1 MSNTTQQP
9 RISFSTVKNR
19 VPYPDLL
26 EVQLKSFRDFFQMDT
41 TAENRK
47 NEGLYRVFQENFPIT
62 DTRNNFVLEFLDYYI
77 DPPRYTIEEC
87 LERGLTYSVPLKAKL
102 KLYCTD
108 DEHEDFGVVV
118 QDVYFGTIPYM
129 TERGTFVINGAER
142 VIVSQLHRSPG
153 VFFGQSMH
161 TNGTKLYSARIIPFK
176 GSWIEFATD
185 INNVMYAYIDRKKK
199 LPVTTLLRAIGYET
213 DQQILDIFDL
223 ADEVKVTKTNLK
235 KSVGRKLAAR
245 VLQTWVE
252 DFVDEDTGEVVSIE
266 RNSVIV
272 DRETVLSE
280 EHIDAIIESGVKTI
294 ILHKENPSGVDF
306 SIIYNTLQK
315 DTCNSEVDAVRYIY
329 RQLRASEAPD
339 DATARDVIDKLF
351 FSDKRYDLGDVG
363 RFRINKKLGLG
374 IDPATRTLTREDIIA
389 IIKYLIQLINSR
401 AELDDI
407 DHLSNRRVRTVGEQL
422 SNQFSVGFV
431 RMARTIRER
440 MNVRDNEVFTPVD
453 LINAKTLSS
462 VINSFFG
469 TSQLSQFMDQINPL
483 AEITHKRR
491 LSALGPGGLSR
502 DRAGFEV
509 RDVHYT
515 HYGRLCPIESPEGP
529 NIGLISSLC
538 VYAKISDM
546 GFIETPYRTVTDGKV
561 DLDNSH
567 IKYYSAEE
575 EEGKIVAQSNVPL
588 DDEGHFLQPERIK
601 AREGADF
608 PVVRDTDVQL
618 MDVAPNQIA
627 SIAASLIPFLEHDDA
642 NRALMGSNMMR
653 QAVPLITCES
663 PIVGTGI
670 EKDMI
675 SDSRIQ
681 IVAKGAGEVVFAD
694 ATQIKIKYDRT
705 PEEITCSFEPEVTVY
720 ELPRYRRT
728 NQNTSVTLKPV
739 VLTGDRVEAGQILT
753 EGYSTQ
759 GGELALGRNLKVAF
773 MPWKGY
779 NFEDAI
785 VISERIQREDIFTS
799 VHVDEYI
806 MEVRDTK
813 RGVEELTS
821 DIPNVSED
829 ATKDLDANGIIR
841 IGANVHPGDI
851 LIGKITPKGES
862 DPSPE
867 EKLLRAIFGDKAGD
881 VKDASMK
888 AQPSLHGVVIDT
900 KLYSRAGKVDKKG
913 RNAEKVQLD
922 KLDAK
927 FADEVNVLTKTLVS
941 KLWSLVQGKTTIGI
955 KDYFGVE
962 LYGSGAKFSQKMLDE
977 ISRKTIDEKSGIAV
991 GYLNLGTCNWTTD
1004 AHLNELIERTV
1015 NNYTIEVKKADAN
1028 IKREKYNLTNG
1039 DELPQ
1044 TGVIQMAKVYIAKK
1058 RKLKVGDKM
1067 AGRHGNKGIVAKI
1080 VRDEDMPFLEDGTI
1094 VDICLNPLGVPS
1106 RMNLGQIYE
1115 TVLGWAG
1122 RELGL
1127 KFATPIFDGA
1137 SLDQINEYTAKA
1149 GVPRSGRTYLYD
1161 GGTGER
1167 FDQPATVGVIYM
1179 LKLGHMIDDK
1189 MHARSIGPYSLI
1201 TQQPLGGKAQFG
1213 GQRFGEMEVWALEGF
1228 GAANILQEI
1237 LTIKSDDVTGRA
1249 KVYEAI
1255 VKGDNLPKPGIP
1267 EAMNVLLHELRG
1279 LALSVKLE

>member
-1004 AHLNELIERTV
+1004 AHLNELIKRTV